1 MPKKHALYDIETN
14 YLKRKSQHKR
24 RFVISVM
31 ESANSSTFYN
41 RSISEQTFSNSERN
55 VVSKSTFTLPDSSF
69 DRIVIVMCI
78 LGIPGNLFAVAVYI
92 RRMTT
97 SIRAY
102 MFALG
107 IADTT
112 ICVCLT
118 IMYTVRLV
126 KVGSVIILYVFNA
139 CVIFS
144 TCLLA
149 FIATERCMAV
159 AKPHKFTLS
168 TARAKTALAAIGALS
183 ICYSAI
189 LSATLILRLIR
200 TYVILS
206 TVFVNVCLIIVITS
220 YSVMAVILLKR
231 MKASRRQVD
240 VVAMTRS
247 IAETLATTSTS
258 TSNPTAKSL
267 PTTSRTPGNEVAPTA
282 AKPTKAAQAQR
293 GSLVL
298 FFVTVVFI
306 VCWLPFFLKNYGVP
320 ISEHVKR
327 VFVINSVINPFIY
340 SFLSPMFRS
349 DVRQFFRKIR
359 SKLTILC

>member
-1 MPKKHALYDIETN
+1 
-14 YLKRKSQHKR
+14 
-24 RFVISVM
+24 
-31 ESANSSTFYN
+31 
-41 RSISEQTFSNSERN
+41 
-55 VVSKSTFTLPDSSF
+55 
-69 DRIVIVMCI
+69 
-78 LGIPGNLFAVAVYI
+78 
-92 RRMTT
+92 MTT

-126 KVGSVIILYVFNA
+126 KVGSVIIVYVFNA
-139 CVIFS
+139 SVIFS

-149 FIATERCMAV
+149 FLATERCMAV

-168 TARAKTALAAIGALS
+168 TGRAKTALAAIGALS
-183 ICYSAI
+183 ICYSTI

-200 TYVILS
+200 TYGILS
-206 TVFVNVCLIIVITS
+206 TVIVNVCLIIVITS

-231 MKASRRQVD
+231 MKAARRQVD
-240 VVAMTRS
+240 VAAMTRS

-258 TSNPTAKSL
+258 TSKPTATSHVAVL
-267 PTTSRTPGNEVAPTA
+267 PTTSRTPGNEVAPMA

-298 FFVTVVFI
+298 FVVTVVFI

-349 DVRQFFRKIR
+349 DVRQFFREFR
-359 SKLTILC
+359 SKLTICC